1 MKNKSV
7 IFYAIGAIAG
17 GVAGYLYWNFVG
29 CINGCAIWSSWWKST
44 GAGALLG
51 GLFGAVVYDFI
62 EASRK
67 KKHQKA

>member
-29 CINGCAIWSSWWKST
+29 CINGCPIWSSWWKST

-51 GLFGAVVYDFI
+51 GLFGGVVYDFI